1 MLPTNNEKED
11 SSNLFY
17 EKSKQAQ
24 DEMLGDSLEKPLV
37 VIGILFFV
45 VIITWTFFEIENI
58 PSKPK
63 LFAWSSKKN
72 NKISIAE
79 IETQREFTNFDGV
92 RLNEIGSVF

>member
-45 VIITWTFFEIENI
+45 VIIT
-58 PSKPK
+58 
-63 LFAWSSKKN
+63 
-72 NKISIAE
+72 
-79 IETQREFTNFDGV
+79 
-92 RLNEIGSVF
+92 